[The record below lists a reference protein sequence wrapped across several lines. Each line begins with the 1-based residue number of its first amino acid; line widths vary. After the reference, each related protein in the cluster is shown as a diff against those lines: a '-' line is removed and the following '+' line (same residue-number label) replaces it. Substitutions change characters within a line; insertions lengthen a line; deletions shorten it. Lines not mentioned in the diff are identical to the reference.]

1 MSDCSEL
8 TLFLWFSLSFQNEK
22 LAEKP
27 LTELME
33 EEIVL
38 FLMQMCA
45 KSILAQ

>member
-1 MSDCSEL
+1 MSDCPEL
-8 TLFLWFSLSFQNEK
+8 ILFLWFSLSFQNEK

-38 FLMQMCA
+38 LFLRQMCV
-45 KSILAQ
+45 